1 MKVILL
7 ENVKGLGKK
16 GDLVKAKDGHARN
29 YLLPKKLAKEAT
41 DGNVKQLKEQKNA
54 KMLKKE
60 EEKEKAQKL
69 AEELSNIIVRIQS
82 KSGDEGKLFGSV
94 TTKDIASALKKQE
107 NIKIDKRK
115 LVLDNNIKTLGTT
128 IVKVKVYPEI
138 TANLKVQVIEQ

>member
-41 DGNVKQLKEQKNA
+41 DGNVKQLKKQKNA